1 VSTTALGPGG
11 EFDAIRAMLDRWGAR
26 AVGIGDDA
34 AVFAAPRGDQL
45 VASVDSA
52 VEGRHFRR
60 GWLTSREIGY
70 RAIAA
75 ALSDLAAMA
84 ATPVGIL
91 VAIGV
96 PDAWRGELVRIADGI
111 GDALD
116 EANTVIRGGNMTAAS
131 ELSITT
137 TVFGA
142 AFAPLSRAGVRAG
155 DTIYVTGKLGGAA
168 TAIRALESS
177 TDVGAYRTRFVH
189 PVPRIREARWLAER
203 GATAAIDISD
213 GLLGDLRHLAAA
225 SDVAIT
231 VDVSRVP
238 CMDGVDVET
247 ALVSGEEYELV
258 VSAPGPL
265 DVEAFHSRFG
275 LSLTAIGSASA
286 MRPGEVRVVGARVA
300 GAAGYD
306 HFSH

>member
-1 VSTTALGPGG
+1 MSTTALGPGG
-11 EFDAIRAMLDRWGAR
+11 EFDAIRTMLDRWGAR
-26 AVGIGDDA
+26 ASGIGDDA
-34 AVFAAPRGDQL
+34 AVFASTRGDQL

-52 VEGRHFRR
+52 IEGRHFRR
-60 GWLTSREIGY
+60 GWLTAREIGY
-70 RAIAA
+70 RAVAA

-91 VAIGV
+91 VALGV
-96 PDAWRGELVRIADGI
+96 PDAWRGELARIADGI

-116 EANTVIRGGNMTAAS
+116 EANTVIRGGNVTSAS

-142 AFAPLSRAGVRAG
+142 AFAPLLRAGVRAG
-155 DTIYVTGKLGGAA
+155 DTIYVTGKLGAA
-168 TAIRALESS
+168 AAALRSLESS
-177 TDVGAYRTRFVH
+177 IDAGVHRARFAR
-189 PVPRIREARWLAER
+189 PVPRIREARWLAQH
-203 GATAAIDISD
+203 GATAAIDVSD

-225 SDVAIT
+225 SGVAIA

-238 CMDGVDVET
+238 CADGVDIET

-258 VSAPGPL
+258 VSASKPL
-265 DVEAFHSRFG
+265 DVDAFRSRFG

-286 MRPGEVRVVGARVA
+286 ASEPGIRVVGARDA
-300 GAAGYD
+300 DAKGYD